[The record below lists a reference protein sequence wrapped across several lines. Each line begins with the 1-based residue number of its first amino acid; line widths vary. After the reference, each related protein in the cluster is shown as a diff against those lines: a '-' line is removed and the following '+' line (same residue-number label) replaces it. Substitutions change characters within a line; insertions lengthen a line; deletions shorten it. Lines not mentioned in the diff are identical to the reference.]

1 MAGRSIQAKVAE
13 LADSLPDSQR
23 RVAALVVSDPQS
35 VAFGTLASVAE
46 QAATSTPTVIRFA
59 AQLGFDG
66 FTALRDAVR
75 SEVSGQLRSAAS
87 RLRRS
92 SDEPLIEEALRVER
106 ENVERTFAQLDPTD
120 LDRAVE
126 LVSDTSRRLW
136 VLANSQLAG
145 LGGHLADEL
154 QLCRDRVVR
163 LEGSEFRIATTLGK
177 LRAGDVLVS
186 IDTQRH
192 EGWFV
197 RVQRQAVGRG
207 AVPVAL
213 TDRLPCSL
221 DLTGGV
227 AMTFACETTSPFESQ
242 VGVLALGNLLV
253 AAVVD
258 RLRSDVTE
266 RVDVLERL
274 WVDDGLFD

>member
-1 MAGRSIQAKVAE
+1 MVGRSIQAKVAG
-13 LADSLPDSQR
+13 LADSLPESQR
-23 RVAALVVSDPQS
+23 RVADLVVSDPQS

-207 AVPVAL
+207 AVP
-213 TDRLPCSL
+213 L

>member
-1 MAGRSIQAKVAE
+1 MSGRSIQAQVAA
-13 LADSLPDSQR
+13 LVDSLPESQR
-23 RVAALVVSDPQS
+23 RVADLVVSDPQS

-46 QAATSTPTVIRFA
+46 EADTSTPTVIRFA
-59 AQLGFDG
+59 ARLGFDG

-106 ENVERTFAQLDPTD
+106 QNVERTFAQLDPSD
-120 LDRAVE
+120 LELAVD
-126 LVSDTSRRLW
+126 LISDTSRRLW
-136 VLANSQLAG
+136 VLTNSQLAG

-163 LEGSEFRIATTLGK
+163 LDGSEFRIATTMGK
-177 LRAGDVLVS
+177 LRSGDVVLS

-227 AMTFACETTSPFESQ
+227 ALTFACETTSPFESQ
-242 VGVLALGNLLV
+242 VGVVALGNLLV
-253 AAVVD
+253 AAMVA
-258 RLRSDVTE
+258 RLRPHVTE
-266 RVDVLERL
+266 RVDVLEQL
-274 WVDDGLFD
+274 WVDEGLFD